1 MPIVDFKAMKKDKEQ
16 FDSSADELIQ
26 ATMAKKRNYATLY
39 NRANMLKNE
48 INLILLDIDKQLKSL
63 NIKLNKLITLFDF
76 NELVEFI
83 TSLKVDGKD
92 KEQLEI
98 FVYRIKTR
106 LDEINKLR
114 TEMVQMDVYE
124 GIVAGLEDDTLVEE
138 YIDMDKIRT
147 ERGISILDKIDNV
160 LESLNTNNIVEDNDD
175 YISFKF
181 DGLVTIRDLANNYY
195 GNPSYWVYIY
205 NYGDNREILNKIA
218 LDNNI
223 LLEELSTNSDILFG
237 VELKVP
243 KEIEFYSEL
252 FNTTTLKKVS

>member
-16 FDSSADELIQ
+16 FDSSADELMQ

-48 INLILLDIDKQLKSL
+48 INLILLDINKQLKSL
-63 NIKLNKLITLFDF
+63 NIKPNKLITLFDF

-243 KEIEFYSEL
+243 KEIEFYSDL

>member
-1 MPIVDFKAMKKDKEQ
+1 MPIVDFKAMKKDKDQ
-16 FDSSADELIQ
+16 FDASADELIQ

-63 NIKLNKLITLFDF
+63 NIKPNKLITLFDF

-160 LESLNTNNIVEDNDD
+160 LDSLNTNNIVEDNDD
-175 YISFKF
+175 YISFRF

-205 NYGDNREILNKIA
+205 NFDDNKDILNKLA

-223 LLEELSTNSDILFG
+223 LLDELSNNSDILSG
-237 VELKVP
+237 IELKIP
-243 KEIEFYSEL
+243 KEIEFYSDL